1 MSYQFATIDIETTGL
16 NRYKDHITWIG
27 VGLAKTVN
35 DDLSK
40 ILIYDGSSE
49 ADMRKFRN
57 VMKHVR
63 EAKAKTVFQNG
74 KFDTL
79 FIEHHLGLKIPIHED
94 TMLMGTA
101 YDLVAEHGLKAMAK
115 SYLGVPDWDIK
126 KKDKLSGDKDTIV
139 PYLKCDVK
147 YTWQLYQ
154 YLCCNMTSRQ
164 MKLYRELLRPAYRAY
179 RDIERNGLYIDLDAL
194 RSVRKKYNTQEK
206 KLLAELNKHAK
217 INWNSSAQVAKVFYE
232 QEKMPIINRTAKG
245 APSIAADVLKELSM
259 QGYETP
265 KLLLEY
271 KDAATRNKMFLNR
284 WEDDCYESRIHPS
297 FNLTNVVSGRT
308 SCLTGDTPVMVPG
321 GYKPIKDIKVGD
333 LVYGFD
339 ENLRPRLCKVSF
351 SGCTGVRDDVY
362 RVWYKSQG
370 THELKYIDATSD
382 HLVRLTSGDYRRVDQ
397 LHCKKR
403 DRDHVLAIER
413 GFKGSRENPR
423 GYRIYPTG
431 CDTELEHV
439 FIFKE
444 LHGYIPEHVHH
455 KDENPLNNEPENLIG
470 LSASDHAR
478 LHIQEKGADWHKK
491 GNAASLKTRQSK
503 EYKESLYSSI
513 MESRLSKKDLVKALK
528 EGNGLVGA
536 AKLLGRDI
544 GFVGNR
550 MKYYG
555 VTYDGRSHR
564 KKNNHT
570 IWKVEKLPGKYRV
583 YDISVP
589 ETECFI
595 ANGICV
601 HNCNNPNLQQVPRT
615 KDIRGLFA
623 GAPGMI
629 LFEADYSQLELRI
642 AAHYANEKTML
653 DIYRNNG
660 DIHTETAK
668 LFTNGRAPTKEERGK
683 AKAVN
688 FGFLYGMQAKK
699 FVKYALDSYGQV
711 FTQREAEH
719 IRDLFFAKYAR
730 LLPWHKEQEDLCEM
744 QGGVANM
751 FGRFRKLPLIYS
763 ANKWERA
770 SAARRAINTPVQGSG
785 SDLLISAVT
794 QINKELKGVAWIG
807 ATVHDSIIGEC
818 RVEDKDFVDETIRR
832 VMKHPQVLDDFGVEL
847 RVPLDVDIGW
857 GPWGTH

>member
-16 NRYKDHITWIG
+16 NRYKDCITWIG
-27 VGLAKTVN
+27 VGLAKTVD

-40 ILIYDGSSE
+40 ILIYDGSSK
-49 ADMRKFRN
+49 ADMYKFRN

-126 KKDKLSGDKDTIV
+126 KKEKLSGDKDTIV

-154 YLCCNMTSRQ
+154 YLCCNMSSRQ

-284 WEDDCYESRIHPS
+284 WESDCYESRIHPS

-308 SCLTGDTPVMVPG
+308 S
-321 GYKPIKDIKVGD
+321 
-333 LVYGFD
+333 
-339 ENLRPRLCKVSF
+339 
-351 SGCTGVRDDVY
+351 
-362 RVWYKSQG
+362 
-370 THELKYIDATSD
+370 
-382 HLVRLTSGDYRRVDQ
+382 
-397 LHCKKR
+397 
-403 DRDHVLAIER
+403 
-413 GFKGSRENPR
+413 
-423 GYRIYPTG
+423 
-431 CDTELEHV
+431 
-439 FIFKE
+439 
-444 LHGYIPEHVHH
+444 
-455 KDENPLNNEPENLIG
+455 
-470 LSASDHAR
+470 
-478 LHIQEKGADWHKK
+478 
-491 GNAASLKTRQSK
+491 
-503 EYKESLYSSI
+503 
-513 MESRLSKKDLVKALK
+513 
-528 EGNGLVGA
+528 
-536 AKLLGRDI
+536 
-544 GFVGNR
+544 
-550 MKYYG
+550 
-555 VTYDGRSHR
+555 
-564 KKNNHT
+564 
-570 IWKVEKLPGKYRV
+570 
-583 YDISVP
+583 
-589 ETECFI
+589 
-595 ANGICV
+595 
-601 HNCNNPNLQQVPRT
+601 CNNPNLQQVPRT